1 MTVRVYRSTD
11 VSAPVLSGTA
21 GALCTVL
28 DAVLVNGYGSQP
40 AAGWTIAFTAA
51 SKRAYRMSTTGATGM
66 YLNVDDTGGGTGGA
80 REAFMTGFQT
90 MSALATGT
98 GQFPTGAVVNI
109 GTAPAG
115 ALVARK
121 SSTLDAVAR
130 AWTIVANESCFY
142 FFPETNDNV
151 SPTRTLPFMFG
162 DIFSHATSDPYR
174 CAIIGRNNVNDGST
188 LYEWF
193 GHVHGG
199 IGSIPGGH
207 YIAANATGS
216 SVSVPFG
223 KHTDAAKCALIQTS
237 DHAGAGTASA
247 STTNRSHFGYT
258 ANNGLMPYPNPSDGG
273 LYLAPVWVHHNNY
286 VRGYM
291 KGLWAPCHSA
301 CFNQGDVI
309 TGTGQM
315 AGKTFVAMTM
325 PYNTTSVVTFGIVLV
340 ETSDTWS

>member
-11 VSAPVLSGTA
+11 ASAPVLSGTA

-98 GQFPTGAVVNI
+98 GQFPTSAVLNL

-121 SSTLDAVAR
+121 SSTLDATAR
-130 AWTIVANESCFY
+130 AWTIVANETCFY
-142 FFPETNDNV
+142 FMPETNDNV
-151 SPTRTLPFMFG
+151 SPARSLPFMFG
-162 DIFSHATSDPYR
+162 DIFSYATSDPYR
-174 CAIIGRNNVNDGST
+174 CAIIGRNNVNDGSY
-188 LYEWF
+188 LYESF
-193 GHVHGG
+193 GWLGTNLV
-199 IGSIPGGH
+199 SVPPGH
-207 YIAANATGS
+207 YMAANALGT

-223 KHTDAAKCALIQTS
+223 KHVDSTKAGMGTADFTGTGTTGNGTQ
-237 DHAGAGTASA
+237 DRNGAGF
-247 STTNRSHFGYT
+247 TTNR
-258 ANNGLMPYPNPSDGG
+258 AVLPYPNPSDGG
-273 LYLAPVWVHHNNY
+273 LYLSPVWVHHNNY
-286 VRGYM
+286 VRGYL
-291 KGLWAPCHSA
+291 KGVWLPCHQSP
-301 CFNQGDVI
+301 FNPGDVV
-309 TGTGQM
+309 TGTGAM
-315 AGKTFVAMTM
+315 SGKTFVAIAS
-325 PYNTTSVVTFGIVLV
+325 PYFGALTLAYGIYLI